1 MDWTPIWHQAAA
13 PAFAMGFLAGKKKTV
28 VYSVIS
34 QVSGEKLRVRFSNHY
49 GKKPYT
55 IGGLTVWA
63 QGEMHTVTRDGSCV
77 FTVPAG
83 ESCYSDALTLPVT
96 MGEELEIRLYYASK
110 VMDSNMIEENAV
122 SYQGN
127 HTTDS
132 ELPPPRWEKY
142 MEQYSLYEAIPGM
155 DQIEVFTGQPSK
167 IIVAFG
173 DSITALNRWVKPLQ
187 RRLFDAYGGDYA
199 LMNAGISGNCLLYDV
214 PGLMGASYGE
224 KGVSRFER
232 DVLRFSGLCGVILA
246 LGVNDVAYYSQK
258 TGAVISLEQYA
269 SAVTDIVDR
278 LHKAGVR
285 VIAQTLP
292 PRSGFVKKGYTPEME
307 ALRVSINEWIR
318 DSALFDYMVDA
329 DALLRDPKN
338 PSFTD
343 ERYHQGDHLHPN
355 QAGGMLLAQAY
366 DLQKLTGEA

>member
-1 MDWTPIWHQAAA
+1 
-13 PAFAMGFLAGKKKTV
+13 
-28 VYSVIS
+28 
-34 QVSGEKLRVRFSNHY
+34 
-49 GKKPYT
+49 
-55 IGGLTVWA
+55 
-63 QGEMHTVTRDGSCV
+63 
-77 FTVPAG
+77 
-83 ESCYSDALTLPVT
+83 
-96 MGEELEIRLYYASK
+96 
-110 VMDSNMIEENAV
+110 
-122 SYQGN
+122 
-127 HTTDS
+127 
-132 ELPPPRWEKY
+132 
-142 MEQYSLYEAIPGM
+142 MEQYNLYEAIPGM

-173 DSITALNRWVKPLQ
+173 DSITAMNRWVKPLQ

-199 LMNAGISGNCLLYDV
+199 LMNAGIGGNCLLYDV

-232 DVLRFSGLCGVILA
+232 DVLRFSELCGVIFA

-258 TGAVISLEQYA
+258 TGAVISLEQYC

-292 PRSGFVKKGYTPEME
+292 PRTGFVKKGYTREME
-307 ALRVSINEWIR
+307 ALRVRINGWIR
-318 DSALFDYMVDA
+318 DSALFDYMLDA
-329 DALLRDPKN
+329 DALLRDQKN

-366 DLQKLTGEA
+366 DLQKLTGEV

>member
-132 ELPPPRWEKY
+132 ELPPPRREKY
-142 MEQYSLYEAIPGM
+142 MEQYGLYEAIPGM

-173 DSITALNRWVKPLQ
+173 DSITAMNRWVKPLQ

-199 LMNAGISGNCLLYDV
+199 LMNAGIGGNCLLYDI
-214 PGLMGASYGE
+214 PGLMGVSYGE

-258 TGAVISLEQYA
+258 TGAVISLEQYG

-355 QAGGMLLAQAY
+355 QAGGMLMAQAY

>member
-34 QVSGEKLRVRFSNHY
+34 QVSGEKLRIRFSNHY

-122 SYQGN
+122 SYPGN

-132 ELPPPRWEKY
+132 ELPPPRRERY
-142 MEQYSLYEAIPGM
+142 MEQYGLYEAIPGM
-155 DQIEVFTGQPSK
+155 DQI
-167 IIVAFG
+167 
-173 DSITALNRWVKPLQ
+173 
-187 RRLFDAYGGDYA
+187 
-199 LMNAGISGNCLLYDV
+199 
-214 PGLMGASYGE
+214 
-224 KGVSRFER
+224 
-232 DVLRFSGLCGVILA
+232 
-246 LGVNDVAYYSQK
+246 
-258 TGAVISLEQYA
+258 
-269 SAVTDIVDR
+269 
-278 LHKAGVR
+278 
-285 VIAQTLP
+285 
-292 PRSGFVKKGYTPEME
+292 
-307 ALRVSINEWIR
+307 
-318 DSALFDYMVDA
+318 
-329 DALLRDPKN
+329 
-338 PSFTD
+338 
-343 ERYHQGDHLHPN
+343 
-355 QAGGMLLAQAY
+355 
-366 DLQKLTGEA
+366 

>member
-28 VYSVIS
+28 VYSVTS
-34 QVSGEKLRVRFSNHY
+34 QAFGKKIRVRFSNHY

-63 QGEMHTVTRDGSCV
+63 HGEMHAVTRGGNRV
-77 FTVPAG
+77 FTVPVG
-83 ESCYSDALTLPVT
+83 ESCYSDELSLPVT
-96 MGEELEIRLYYASK
+96 MGEELEIRLYYATK

-122 SYQGN
+122 SYKGN
-127 HTTDS
+127 HTADR
-132 ELPPPRWEKY
+132 ELPPPRRKSY
-142 MEQYSLYEAIPGM
+142 MEQYNLYEVIPGM
-155 DQIEVFTGQPSK
+155 DQIEVFTSRPSK

-173 DSITALNRWVKPLQ
+173 DSITAMNRWVKPLQ
-187 RRLFDAYGGDYA
+187 KRLFDTYGGGYA
-199 LMNAGISGNCLLYDV
+199 LMNSGIGGNCLLYDI
-214 PGLMGASYGE
+214 PGLMGVSYGE

-232 DVLRFSGLCGVILA
+232 DVLCFPELCGVIFA
-246 LGVNDVAYYSQK
+246 LGVNDVAYYSKK
-258 TGAVISLEQYA
+258 TAATISLEKYS

-292 PRSGFVKKGYTPEME
+292 PRTGFAKKGYTQQME
-307 ALRVSINEWIR
+307 ELRVRINGWIR
-318 DSALFDYMVDA
+318 DNVMFDCVLDA
-329 DALLRDPKN
+329 DALLRDQKN
-338 PSFTD
+338 PSVTD
-343 ERYHQGDHLHPN
+343 DRYHQGDHLHPN

-366 DLQKLTGEA
+366 DLQKLTGET

>member
-1 MDWTPIWHQAAA
+1 
-13 PAFAMGFLAGKKKTV
+13 
-28 VYSVIS
+28 
-34 QVSGEKLRVRFSNHY
+34 
-49 GKKPYT
+49 
-55 IGGLTVWA
+55 
-63 QGEMHTVTRDGSCV
+63 
-77 FTVPAG
+77 
-83 ESCYSDALTLPVT
+83 
-96 MGEELEIRLYYASK
+96 
-110 VMDSNMIEENAV
+110 
-122 SYQGN
+122 
-127 HTTDS
+127 
-132 ELPPPRWEKY
+132 
-142 MEQYSLYEAIPGM
+142 
-155 DQIEVFTGQPSK
+155 
-167 IIVAFG
+167 
-173 DSITALNRWVKPLQ
+173 
-187 RRLFDAYGGDYA
+187 
-199 LMNAGISGNCLLYDV
+199 
-214 PGLMGASYGE
+214 MGASYGE

-232 DVLRFSGLCGVILA
+232 DVLRFSELCGVILA

-258 TGAVISLEQYA
+258 TGAVISLEQYG

>member
-1 MDWTPIWHQAAA
+1 M
-13 PAFAMGFLAGKKKTV
+13 
-28 VYSVIS
+28 IS
-34 QVSGEKLRVRFSNHY
+34 HVSGEKLRVCFSNHY

-83 ESCYSDALTLPVT
+83 ECCYSDELTLPVT

-122 SYQGN
+122 SYPGN
-127 HTTDS
+127 HTADS
-132 ELPPPRWEKY
+132 ELPPPRRERY
-142 MEQYSLYEAIPGM
+142 MEQYGLYEAIPGM

-173 DSITALNRWVKPLQ
+173 DSITAMNRWVKPLQ

-232 DVLRFSGLCGVILA
+232 DVLRFSELCGVILA

-258 TGAVISLEQYA
+258 TGAVISLEQYG

-292 PRSGFVKKGYTPEME
+292 PRTGFVKKGYTPEME
-307 ALRVSINEWIR
+307 ALRVRINEWIR